1 MTERNSGTILDGK
14 YEILDRLAAG
24 GMGEIWRARHVH
36 LQELR
41 VIKILRADR
50 ATDPHALQRF
60 AQEARIATQ
69 IKHPNVAIL
78 YDFSRLP
85 DGSFYMVSEHI
96 EGEHVH
102 DWLKSHGVFPLPLAV
117 DLGIQTLRG
126 LEAIHAAGVI
136 HRDISPDNMMIT
148 RDRRGR
154 YQMKL
159 IDLGLAKNLEVQA
172 GLEITQAGIFMG
184 KLMYCSPE
192 QAGAIKDAPLDH
204 RSDLYSFAAVLYEMI
219 TGKPPFDSE
228 NQHGFVFKRLTE
240 PPIPLVGRNPQ
251 VRVPQELNDLVLKG
265 LEKDR
270 ELRFPDALTFLQAL
284 VHMAEQLRQVATQ
297 EIELPAA
304 ARSAAALPPSSSP
317 RPTSRSGSAS
327 ELSREERIDL
337 LAQIERAAKKVSESS
352 RLAELATQA
361 FAAGRY
367 DDAAGLVTQLESV
380 APRNPA
386 VARLREQ
393 LAEVGKGLSAP
404 SPKPA
409 APAPVPARPSRTADI
424 ALPTPAPPAV
434 APAAAAPR
442 AAPAP
447 LSPVAP
453 LAPMAPPVPATAPA
467 AAAPAGRSP
476 APRPVPAEPTAEQ
489 RELAAKAAEAERL
502 LVKYL
507 QENKQSLAAFALET
521 LLELEPHHPRRDLF
535 ASAIQIMGEE
545 RGKMEIAGAI
555 LAEGRDAVLH
565 GDLAAARRKLE
576 QLEKSDPTLQLS
588 EALRASIQSAEEQA
602 ASAAAVDRRR
612 ENLEALLDANRLE
625 EAERELARLSAT
637 GLAKVSV
644 ENYRLRISDI
654 AALAER
660 DARAH
665 EFERAYKEKVQARD
679 WYAARDIVLEFERAI
694 PDSPRPTLL
703 FNEISRLEEV
713 HRRQQGIE
721 QGVQQ
726 LENYLRLKKRAEAE
740 LAFKIVLQMD
750 PDYPRRAEFENRIQS
765 LPR

>member
-1 MTERNSGTILDGK
+1 VTERNSGTILDGK

-24 GMGEIWRARHVH
+24 GMGEVWRARHVH

-50 ATDPHALQRF
+50 ATDPHAVQRF

-69 IKHPNVAIL
+69 IKHPNVATL

-102 DWLKSHGVFPLPLAV
+102 DWLKTHGVFPLPLAV

-159 IDLGLAKNLEVQA
+159 IDLGLAKNLTTEA

-192 QAGAIKDAPLDH
+192 QAGAIQDTPLDH
-204 RSDLYSFAAVLYEMI
+204 RSDLYSFSSVLYEMI
-219 TGKPPFDSE
+219 TGKQPFDSE
-228 NQHGFVFKRLTE
+228 SQHGFVFKRLTE
-240 PPIPLVGRNPQ
+240 PPLPLIGRNPA
-251 VRVPQELNDLVLKG
+251 VRVPQELNDIVLRG

-270 ELRFPDALTFLQAL
+270 DRRFPDALSYLQAL
-284 VHMAEQLRQVATQ
+284 VGMAEQLRQVETQ
-297 EIELPAA
+297 EIALPATAKSLEKA
-304 ARSAAALPPSSSP
+304 APSTSTRPAGRPGSS
-317 RPTSRSGSAS
+317 S
-327 ELSREERIDL
+327 ELSREERSDL
-337 LAQIERAAKKVSESS
+337 LAQIERAAKKVSEAS
-352 RLAELATQA
+352 RLADLAKQA
-361 FAAGRY
+361 FATRRY
-367 DDAAGLVTQLESV
+367 DDAAALVTQLEAVS
-380 APRNPA
+380 PRNPA
-386 VARLREQ
+386 VAQLKEQ
-393 LAEVGKGLSAP
+393 LAEVGRELSRP
-404 SPKPA
+404 PVKPA
-409 APAPVPARPSRTADI
+409 AAAREKPGEKPPEIPPVAPAPPPARARGAAPAAVASAAPATAAARPS
-424 ALPTPAPPAV
+424 PPAPPA
-434 APAAAAPR
+434 PI
-442 AAPAP
+442 
-447 LSPVAP
+447 SP
-453 LAPMAPPVPATAPA
+453 
-467 AAAPAGRSP
+467 S
-476 APRPVPAEPTAEQ
+476 PRPVSTRPVAAELTVEQ
-489 RELAAKAAEAERL
+489 RELAAKVGEAERL

-507 QENKQSLAAFALET
+507 QENKQSLAGFALET
-521 LLELEPHHPRRDLF
+521 LVELSPHHPRRSLF
-535 ASAIQIMGEE
+535 ESAVSIMGEE
-545 RGKMEIAGAI
+545 REKMEIAGAI

-565 GDLAAARRKLE
+565 GDLSAARRKLE

-588 EALRASIQSAEEQA
+588 EALRTSIQSAEQQA
-602 ASAAAVDRRR
+602 ASVAAVESRRD
-612 ENLEALLDANRLE
+612 NLETLLDARRLE

-644 ENYRLRISDI
+644 ETYRLRIADI

-660 DARAH
+660 EAKAQ
-665 EFERAYKEKVQARD
+665 EFERLYKEKVQARD
-679 WYAARDIVLEFERAI
+679 WYAARDVVLDFERI
-694 PDSPRPTLL
+694 LPDSPRPTLL

-726 LENYLRLKKRAEAE
+726 LESYLRQKKRAEAE
-740 LAFKIVLQMD
+740 LAFKILLQMD
-750 PDYPRRAEFENRIQS
+750 PEYARRAEFETRIS
-765 LPR
+765 GLPR